1 MTTHAEE
8 AENDVDTNDDDQ
20 MRDID
25 FSTSIKVRTLFDYKA
40 VRKEEVCAFDKTF
53 MTVERV

>member
-25 FSTSIKVRTLFDYKA
+25 FSTSIQVRTLFHYKA
-40 VRKEEVCAFDKTF
+40 VRKEEFCAFDKIF
-53 MTVERV
+53 MTVGRV